1 MDNSRQLVLLIDGEE
16 ISSERLQLSLRPDY
30 ELVKV
35 TGGVQADQML
45 EKYRGNV
52 VAIVLNIKAPF
63 NKSFSIFKKIK
74 KHSLWKY
81 IPFIVTTFFSD
92 SIIDR
97 MSFQLGAWD
106 YLKLPE
112 GLDMLQY
119 RLEAA
124 IERSQFSAVSELK
137 YRNNYDMLTGIY
149 NQERFFD
156 KTRKMMLMHQ
166 EEFVFIRFDINRFKL
181 YNSFFGKEEGD
192 QLIKFIAN
200 RILSYIEDH
209 DICTAGRIEA
219 DVFCLCMPNHADLIQ
234 DAFFKIKKA
243 LREYNE
249 NYDISPAFGLYV
261 IEDNNMSMD
270 KIYTNA
276 TVAAKQSKGNAIQYF
291 TYYTADLEK
300 DIIREQNIANEMSY
314 ALDNGQFIVY
324 LQPKYNLKLE
334 RIEGAEALV
343 RWLHPEKGMKSPA
356 EFIPVFERNGF
367 ITKLDYYV
375 WETVCQLI
383 RKWLDEGRKVYPIS
397 VNISRVNIYNPQFVR
412 LLTGLVNKYGISP
425 KYLHLELTETTYM
438 DNPDAM
444 IEAIDKLQDFG
455 FQILMDDFGSGY
467 SSLNVLKDLEI
478 DTIKID
484 MKFFE
489 TSKNEER
496 AENIITAIIRMAK
509 WLELPIVAEGVE
521 TKEQVDFLKSLGCEY
536 VQGYYYS
543 KPVPVEEYLFMLEH
557 EKEYLEWVRIDGE
570 QTKISPD
577 EFLNSPM
584 GERFVGSMLDG
595 TALFEWNAQTG
606 QIELIRADDG
616 FFYLTD
622 NKISNMDQKNYDLSF
637 LEPSGLKLLNHMM
650 EKSLALG
657 EVQSGFFENVLTDG
671 TEIYME
677 ARLKCVA
684 SREHDHMFYL
694 AFINLSNSK
703 KRELKLKKEN
713 EILKSIIE
721 QHKLEIGDYEGN

>member
-1 MDNSRQLVLLIDGEE
+1 MDYSRQMVILIDGEE
-16 ISSERLQLSLRPDY
+16 ISSEHLLLSLRPDY

-35 TGGVQADQML
+35 SGGVQAYQML
-45 EKYRGNV
+45 EKYRGNI

-97 MSFQLGAWD
+97 ISFQLGAWD

-112 GLDMLQY
+112 GMDMLQY

-124 IERSQFSAVSELK
+124 IERSQFTAVNELK

-156 KTRKMMLMHQ
+156 KTKKMILLHQ
-166 EEFVFIRFDINRFKL
+166 DEFVFIRFDINRFKL

-200 RILSYIEDH
+200 RMLSYIEEN

-219 DVFCLCMPNHADLIQ
+219 DVFCLCMPNRADLIQ
-234 DAFFKIKKA
+234 DVFFKIKKS
-243 LREYNE
+243 LHEYNE

-261 IEDNNMSMD
+261 IEDKEMSMD
-270 KIYTNA
+270 KIYSNA
-276 TVAAKQSKGNAIQYF
+276 TVAAKQSKGNTIHYF
-291 TYYTADLEK
+291 TYYTAELEK
-300 DIIREQNIANEMSY
+300 DIIREQNIANEMGY
-314 ALDNGQFIVY
+314 ALDNGQFIIY

-343 RWLHPEKGMKSPA
+343 RWMHPEKGLQSPA

-367 ITKLDYYV
+367 ITRLDYYV
-375 WETVCQLI
+375 WETVCKLI
-383 RKWLDEGRKVYPIS
+383 RKWLDEGRRIYPIS

-412 LLTGLVNKYGISP
+412 LITGLVNKYDISP

-496 AENIITAIIRMAK
+496 AESIITAIIRMAK
-509 WLELPIVAEGVE
+509 WLELPVVAEGVE

-536 VQGYYYS
+536 VQGYYFS
-543 KPVPVEEYLFMLEH
+543 KPVPVSEYLFMLEH

-570 QTKISPD
+570 QTHISPD

-584 GERFVGSMLDG
+584 GERFVGSMFDG
-595 TALFEWNAQTG
+595 TGLFEWNALTG

-616 FFYLTD
+616 FFYLTE
-622 NKISNMDQKNYDLSF
+622 NQISNMDRKNFDLSF
-637 LEPSGLKLLNHMM
+637 LEPSGMKLLNEMM
-650 EKSLALG
+650 EKTLSTAT
-657 EVQSGFFENVLTDG
+657 VQIGYFGNVLQDG
-671 TEIYME
+671 TKLHLQVRI
-677 ARLKCVA
+677 KCVA
-684 SREHDHMFYL
+684 SRGHDHMFYL
-694 AFINLSNSK
+694 SFINLSNVK
-703 KRELKLKKEN
+703 NRELKLMKEN
-713 EILKSIIE
+713 EVLKSIIE
-721 QHKLEIGDYEGN
+721 QYKLELGDYESN